1 MTCKPDIMPLNV
13 FWSILSKEAVS
24 ERNMKLLL
32 ETVVYIA
39 VRVTCIITIETV
51 MYIMHC
57 KNTTCMIITASHLH
71 NYSKK
76 QKKTKKNKLYG
87 PFLWMGFNCLT
98 ATATSRRQF
107 TFYHSVPSH
116 PHICCRNCQLHMCCR
131 SF

>member
-1 MTCKPDIMPLNV
+1 MPLNV

-57 KNTTCMIITASHLH
+57 KNTTCIIITASHLH

-76 QKKTKKNKLYG
+76 QKKQKKTNFMAPFYG
-87 PFLWMGFNCLT
+87 WGST
-98 ATATSRRQF
+98 ASRKE
-107 TFYHSVPSH
+107 
-116 PHICCRNCQLHMCCR
+116 NN
-131 SF
+131 